1 MGALIFAVKA
11 ALSAIPNVQLNAV
24 LIILTTVFFGWKAL
38 ATVWIYVLLEGL
50 IFGFSTWWLS
60 YVFIWPL
67 LVVVAMLFRQNR
79 SALLWAVIA
88 GFWGLLFGLDVHPL
102 VLHHGRLEGL
112 FCHVDRRHPLRS
124 HPLRQQFRA
133 DAGALPPPLPA
144 HGAIC
149 KPKAQG
155 LNALALSFSQ
165 NSKLNAQ
172 NCLQSASCR

>member
-50 IFGFSTWWLS
+50 IFGFSTWWVS

-88 GFWGLLFGLDVHPL
+88 GFWGCCSGP
-102 VLHHGRLEGL
+102 
-112 FCHVDRRHPLRS
+112 
-124 HPLRQQFRA
+124 
-133 DAGALPPPLPA
+133 
-144 HGAIC
+144 
-149 KPKAQG
+149 
-155 LNALALSFSQ
+155 
-165 NSKLNAQ
+165 
-172 NCLQSASCR
+172 